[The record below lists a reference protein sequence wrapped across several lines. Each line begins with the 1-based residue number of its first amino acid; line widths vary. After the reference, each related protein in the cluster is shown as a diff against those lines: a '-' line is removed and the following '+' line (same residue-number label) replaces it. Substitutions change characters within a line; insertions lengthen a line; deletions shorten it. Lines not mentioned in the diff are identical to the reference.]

1 MFVCHVRK
9 QKIYEFINQQA
20 FIDTAIVWYANEEQL
35 LNLPLFLSSNI
46 LVCFRATTRLF
57 KIFSRFS
64 KCFQVFSDFLP
75 GF

>member
-35 LNLPLFLSSNI
+35 LNLPLF
-46 LVCFRATTRLF
+46 
-57 KIFSRFS
+57 
-64 KCFQVFSDFLP
+64 SDFLP